1 MAAPANPASN
11 APSKPSP
18 ANASKP
24 VYMRPEHYDDDM
36 DDSGDLDCL
45 EIAIRDGNPEFA
57 PLADAMRVV
66 QDEVFA
72 PYTHYDRQ
80 AVSNQK
86 WYTRISIGAVL
97 FGASSVFFAF
107 LEMMRVTGAGV
118 RAWYGELLAVLL
130 TLFFI
135 AYGTARKFKTNWIL
149 SRYKAER
156 LRLLKFKKLTDASL
170 WCEPEDMSKAAGAL
184 REEVRCITDER
195 YDDAKVWSAHGV
207 HPKAADPPCQDR
219 CREALRELVQYY
231 IPKRLDVQT
240 SYLERKSGVVEE
252 LGERT
257 ANVVRWL
264 FFASFA
270 FVLVHLV
277 GSYPRG
283 NAIATATHTTVIP
296 STPKPGQ
303 QAGSVPPENAV
314 NPPAN
319 GKDEG
324 EHPWNWE
331 DGFAFAALFLPIVAG
346 AIRTHRTAHEYERT
360 ASRHRATL
368 DSLHWLCT
376 QLREAKNLDQ
386 QFELIGFCELVLEA
400 DCREFLRLVSEAEW
414 YG

>member
-1 MAAPANPASN
+1 MATPANPSPNPPSN
-11 APSKPSP
+11 QQTANPSK
-18 ANASKP
+18 A
-24 VYMRPEHYDDDM
+24 VYMRPAHYDDDM

-45 EIAIRDGNPEFA
+45 NIAIRDGNRDYA
-57 PLADAMRVV
+57 PLAEAMRVV
-66 QDEVFA
+66 QDEVYA
-72 PYTHYDRQ
+72 SYLHYDRQ
-80 AVSNQK
+80 AVNNQK

-170 WCEPEDMSKAAGAL
+170 WCEAEDMEKAAGAL
-184 REEVRCITDER
+184 REDVRCITDER

-207 HPKAADPPCQDR
+207 KPKAAGPPCQDR

-240 SYLERKSGVVEE
+240 SYLEGKSVVVEE

-257 ANVVRWL
+257 ANGVRWL

-283 NAIATATHTTVIP
+283 NATATTTQAPTVI
-296 STPKPGQ
+296 SRDASSD
-303 QAGSVPPENAV
+303 AGDRKLVENTDSQRANDK
-314 NPPAN
+314 NP
-319 GKDEG
+319 G

-376 QLREAKNLDQ
+376 QLREAKDLDQ

-400 DCREFLRLVSEAEW
+400 DCREFLRLVSETEW

>member
-1 MAAPANPASN
+1 MAVPANPSPNTASN
-11 APSKPSP
+11 QPT
-18 ANASKP
+18 ANQSKP
-24 VYMRPEHYDDDM
+24 VYMRPAHYDDDM

-45 EIAIRDGNPEFA
+45 NIAIRGGNTEFA
-57 PLADAMRVV
+57 PLAEAMRVV
-66 QDEVFA
+66 QDEVYA
-72 PYTHYDRQ
+72 SYVHYDRQ

-156 LRLLKFKKLTDASL
+156 LRLLKFKKLTDSSL
-170 WCEPEDMSKAAGAL
+170 WCEPEDIEKAEGAL

-207 HPKAADPPCQDR
+207 KPKAAGPPCQDR

-240 SYLERKSGVVEE
+240 SYLERKSDVVEE

-257 ANVVRWL
+257 SNGVRWL

-283 NAIATATHTTVIP
+283 NARATATPAETVI
-296 STPKPGQ
+296 SKDATDKAAYRKPGEN
-303 QAGSVPPENAV
+303 AGSQTT
-314 NPPAN
+314 N
-319 GKDEG
+319 GKSEG

-376 QLREAKNLDQ
+376 QLREAKDLDQ